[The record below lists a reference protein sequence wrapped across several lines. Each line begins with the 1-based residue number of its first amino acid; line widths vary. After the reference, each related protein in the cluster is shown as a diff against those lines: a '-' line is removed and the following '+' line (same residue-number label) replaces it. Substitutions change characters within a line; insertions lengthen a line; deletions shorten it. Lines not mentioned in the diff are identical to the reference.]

1 MSKDIRKSVA
11 PKNASKKSTKVKVNL
26 GNLEGGAV
34 PGFAKGGSTNG
45 CASRGHTKGKRA

>member
-34 PGFAKGGSTNG
+34 PGFAKGGSING